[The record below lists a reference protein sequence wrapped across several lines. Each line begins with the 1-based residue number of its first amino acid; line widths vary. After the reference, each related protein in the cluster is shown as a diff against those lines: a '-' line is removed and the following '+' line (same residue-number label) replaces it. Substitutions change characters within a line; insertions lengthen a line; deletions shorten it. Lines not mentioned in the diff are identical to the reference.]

1 MSYPLGKLYFTQKQL
16 ISHTKKIFSDK
27 VQIPKWAPFAPN
39 GTANQIA
46 GNPGTTMVSIGHLTT
61 WPENPGYRTQVWDNI
76 HVLHSACMFLF
87 FFSITSKTGGEHSHH
102 AYTVEKVSIE
112 KYMYSFICLSWNS
125 MWKKCLDEDL
135 FPKKMNIIQC

>member
-1 MSYPLGKLYFTQKQL
+1 MSSPLEKLYFTQKQR

-46 GNPGTTMVSIGHLTT
+46 RNPGTTVVSIGHLTP

-76 HVLHSACMFLF
+76 
-87 FFSITSKTGGEHSHH
+87 I
-102 AYTVEKVSIE
+102 
-112 KYMYSFICLSWNS
+112 
-125 MWKKCLDEDL
+125 
-135 FPKKMNIIQC
+135 